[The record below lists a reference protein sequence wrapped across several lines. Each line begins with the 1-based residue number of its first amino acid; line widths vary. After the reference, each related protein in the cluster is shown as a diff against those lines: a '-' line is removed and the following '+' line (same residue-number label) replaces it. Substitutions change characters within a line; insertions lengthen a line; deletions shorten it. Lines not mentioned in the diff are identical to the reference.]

1 MFSSVV
7 DFENSEIL
15 GYSISK
21 SPNLRMGGKMLEN
34 VEGNEHS
41 LNNVLLHFDQG
52 WQYTYEDYINYL
64 KKKQTIQSLLRKG
77 IV

>member
-1 MFSSVV
+1 
-7 DFENSEIL
+7 
-15 GYSISK
+15 
-21 SPNLRMGGKMLEN
+21 MLEN